1 MESEKLTVLFADDEA
16 INRSVVS
23 HVLTR
28 AGYNVV
34 TVNNGAEALQQA
46 IKLIPDLI
54 ILDIMMPMMD
64 GMQACRLIKSNPKT
78 EAIPILFFSA
88 ITDTEQKV
96 NGLMLGAND
105 YINKPVKN
113 EELIARVN
121 IALRLKRER
130 DELKAKAEE
139 ANRIAAEAQEKSMLD
154 ALTGVL
160 NRSGLQRALTSEYC
174 KVQRYKRP
182 LACLMIDLDH
192 FKKIN
197 DTYGHPVGDTVIKEV
212 ANYLTKICRGSDV
225 VCRYGGE
232 EFIIIL
238 PETDLMGASTLG
250 QRIRVSVAE
259 HQFKAG
265 EERFLVTLSVGVAEL
280 TGEESVE
287 EMIARA
293 DAALY
298 QAKNQGR
305 NRVVKAA

>member
-1 MESEKLTVLFADDEA
+1 MESDKLTVLFADDEA
-16 INRSVVS
+16 INRSVVN

-34 TVNNGAEALQQA
+34 TANNGAEALQEA
-46 IKLIPDLI
+46 IKIIPDLI

-78 EAIPILFFSA
+78 KDIPILFFSA

-113 EELIARVN
+113 EELVARVN
-121 IALRLKRER
+121 IALRLKQER
-130 DELKAKAEE
+130 DQLLAKAEE
-139 ANRIAAEAQEKSMLD
+139 ANRMAVEAQEKSMID
-154 ALTGVL
+154 GLTGVL
-160 NRSGLQRALTSEYC
+160 NRSGLQRALASEYC
-174 KVQRYKRP
+174 KVQRYNRP

-197 DTYGHPVGDTVIKEV
+197 DTYGHLVGDTVIKEV

-238 PETDLMGASTLG
+238 PETDLTGAVTLG
-250 QRIRVSVAE
+250 QRIRTSVAE
-259 HQFKAG
+259 HQFRSG
-265 EERFLVTLSVGVAEL
+265 DTFFPVTLSVGVAEL
-280 TGEESVE
+280 VGEETVE
-287 EMIARA
+287 DMIGRA

-298 QAKNQGR
+298 RAKNEGR
-305 NRVVKAA
+305 NRVIKAA